1 MKKLALLLLIT
12 VFTGCSKKLFDQK
25 WVSKEAPEYFKAR
38 FETTQGIFDI
48 EAKRE
53 WSPKG
58 VDRLHQLIKSGFYTD
73 IAIYRVVPNFVAQF
87 GIHNTKLLN
96 DNWAKFKIDDEA
108 VVKSN
113 DEMTISFARGGRKSR
128 STQIFINLKNNKRLD
143 KLDYGGV
150 KGFPV
155 IAQVTE
161 GEETVN
167 KFYKGYGDKL
177 GMQQDSINIRGN
189 DFLRR
194 KYPKTDYIIKAY
206 ILK

>member
-1 MKKLALLLLIT
+1 
-12 VFTGCSKKLFDQK
+12 
-25 WVSKEAPEYFKAR
+25 
-38 FETTQGIFDI
+38 
-48 EAKRE
+48 
-53 WSPKG
+53 
-58 VDRLHQLIKSGFYTD
+58 
-73 IAIYRVVPNFVAQF
+73 
-87 GIHNTKLLN
+87 
-96 DNWAKFKIDDEA
+96 
-108 VVKSN
+108 
-113 DEMTISFARGGRKSR
+113 MTISFARGGRKSR